1 MRDWGKE
8 EGGES
13 HHVVS
18 VPWLNKQSPERPPLV
33 ISMPSSKNQL
43 PVAAV
48 TGELCTMTLLGEHIL
63 CVRKAGR
70 VQFYLFAKD
79 LPRWAY

>member
-1 MRDWGKE
+1 M
-8 EGGES
+8 
-13 HHVVS
+13 VS
-18 VPWLNKQSPERPPLV
+18 QCPGSINKSPERPPLV
-33 ISMPSSKNQL
+33 ISMPSSKNQF

-48 TGELCTMTLLGEHIL
+48 TGELCTLTLLGEHIL
-63 CVRKAGR
+63 CVRKAGG